1 MSLEEVRSVTLQL
14 VCERGLI
21 QPAGSEKP
29 GPFVPNAV
37 NMLEGFGS
45 PEVGREVDFG
55 ACRAVCQ
62 WPFDS

>member
-1 MSLEEVRSVTLQL
+1 MPLEGGPLSDYAISFVNE
-14 VCERGLI
+14 GLI
-21 QPAGSEKP
+21 QPAGSETP

-62 WPFDS
+62 